1 MLDKNNPCVSNL
13 AQCGLTLEKLEKL
26 SVKSNLGVSFAEDL
40 GRFSKEE
47 LLIVKRI
54 IHTTAD
60 FEYKNL
66 VEISKDAIEASK
78 KVFKK
83 SFTIYTDT
91 NMALSGINKIA
102 LSKLNGKAICYV
114 NLDEVHKVA
123 KEKGITRSMAAL
135 EKACEDNVDIFVFG
149 NAPTALFK
157 LKELIKSGK
166 ANPSLIIAVPVGF
179 VGAAESKE
187 NLDELNVPYIRV
199 KGRKGGSTVAA
210 AIVNALMYNVVER

>member
-1 MLDKNNPCVSNL
+1 MMDYIKNPMEIENASMRIIESEI
-13 AQCGLTLEKLEKL
+13 GEH
-26 SVKSNLGVSFAEDL
+26 S
-40 GRFSKEE
+40 FSKEE

-210 AIVNALMYNVVER
+210 AKVNALMYNVYER